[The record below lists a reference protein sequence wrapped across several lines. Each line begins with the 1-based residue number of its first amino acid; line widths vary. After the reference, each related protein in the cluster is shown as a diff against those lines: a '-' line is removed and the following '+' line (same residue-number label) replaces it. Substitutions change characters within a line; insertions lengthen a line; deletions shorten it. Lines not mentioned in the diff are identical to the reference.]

1 MIICKV
7 PPATSA
13 VLTPTSPET
22 DPAAH
27 LESAQRLPLS
37 MGGALRVFVW
47 GFALFLTAAILLYP
61 VDLRLVDSPIQSVNI
76 IDNLPLFGIAYYIW
90 LFTILVLL
98 FSKAGP
104 TANHWEKTTLVILF
118 AVVFWG
124 FWTINTPEGQ
134 SEELYFLAYTKHLA
148 DTGHI
153 GLSAG
158 NLTYFDFPGLSLFGY
173 SVSSIVGLSHLNTR
187 TLIMLFN
194 AVLMALFLYHL
205 YERFSDS
212 ADKPT
217 GLYLLAVPLVVQGNM
232 MLSIGFFFRPENAL
246 GLLLLMTLLVLLAA
260 NRDES
265 TFFGRRRN
273 NLVAIVVFAALMI
286 THFLTSVA
294 FIAILGGLYSVRLAN
309 GQRTPP
315 LSTIGLLLVMVGAWA
330 LFHAGTTF
338 TNIVSLGP
346 YFVSLVKRGEIFFYI
361 YTLGVANA
369 GGDVPL
375 WASAVRLFWLVA
387 VYVLAGLLA
396 LLNLTRLQRLDGRE
410 RDYSGAL
417 LGIGVMAVIAALV
430 GGTGDQA
437 SRYVEYGGFFAVP
450 IVLAFMSRAVPQRLR
465 VALVLPAFF
474 LLSLPTFLAYHGRVT
489 LNAFYPAERRS
500 AEFLVSHSPRT
511 EEDLNIFTGTRELYY
526 YSYYLPKSTFKLT
539 PWGVQKR
546 ADIQFMWNSIDNL
559 VAAFVTRSSIG
570 ARENAVFTFSQAF
583 PLTYQHLNGISSN
596 DPRWLGVKA
605 RLADTN
611 LFYNNGHVQMY
622 LPR

>member
-1 MIICKV
+1 M
-7 PPATSA
+7 
-13 VLTPTSPET
+13 
-22 DPAAH
+22 DQAAYVK
-27 LESAQRLPLS
+27 SGQRLQLS
-37 MGGALRVFVW
+37 IGGTLRVFAW
-47 GFALFLTAAILLYP
+47 GLALFLTAAILYYP
-61 VDLRLVDSPIQSVNI
+61 ADLRLVDSPIQSVNI
-76 IDNLPLFGIAYYIW
+76 IDNLPLFGIAYCLW
-90 LFTILVLL
+90 LFMILALL

-104 TANHWEKTTLVILF
+104 TTNHWEKMVLVALF

-124 FWTINTPEGQ
+124 FWTVNSPEGQ
-134 SEELYFLAYTKHLA
+134 SEELYFLGYAKHLE

-158 NLTYFDFPGLSLFGY
+158 NFTYFDFPGLSVFGY
-173 SVSSIVGLSHLNTR
+173 SVSSMTGLRHLDTR

-194 AVLMALFLYHL
+194 AALMAVFLYHL
-205 YERFSDS
+205 YERSSDS

-217 GLYLLAVPLVVQGNM
+217 GLYLLAVPLVVQGNI

-260 NRDES
+260 NRDEI
-265 TFFGRRRN
+265 TFFGRQRN

-286 THFLTSVA
+286 THFLTAVA
-294 FIAILGGLYSVRLAN
+294 FIAILGGLYSLRLASRH
-309 GQRTPP
+309 RTPP
-315 LSTIGLLLVMVGAWA
+315 LSTIGLFVVMVGAWA
-330 LFHAGTTF
+330 LFYASTTF
-338 TNIVSLGP
+338 KSIVNLGP

-387 VYVLAGLLA
+387 LYVLGGLLA
-396 LLNLTRLQRLDGRE
+396 LLNLTRLQRLDSRE

-417 LGIGVMAVIAALV
+417 LGIGVMVALAALA

-474 LLSLPTFLAYHGRVT
+474 LLSMPTFLAYHGRAT

-500 AEFLVSHSPRT
+500 AEFLVSRSPRT
-511 EEDLNIFTGTRELYY
+511 EEELNIFTGTRELYY

-546 ADIQFMWNSIDNL
+546 ADIQFVWNSIDSL
-559 VAAFVTRSSIG
+559 VAAFVTGSSIG
-570 ARENAVFTFSQAF
+570 TQENAVFIFSQAF

-596 DPRWLGVKA
+596 DPRWLRVKA